1 MTLLSLKNKFLQLS
15 LGIFSM
21 GMLVTACS
29 SSPDYIKPE
38 VINNSDRTLETPE
51 WVLST
56 QILSEENG
64 DVVYI
69 HKMNLDGSV
78 RPDACVAMARTQA
91 GGQMVQYIK
100 NAITTSGQVEELNAS
115 EDPSY
120 NALTAFLS
128 QGSLSGAK
136 TTSTYWE
143 QTIEG
148 DETGLRPVKKLL
160 CAVKV
165 AISKTTL
172 DKQMRDAINGQ
183 PGGNPEI
190 RQKLLNAQKNF
201 IDNIGNAQAP
211 GTGANNTS
219 ADSGAASSTAAP

>member
-1 MTLLSLKNKFLQLS
+1 MVFQSLKNKSLFLA
-15 LGIFSM
+15 LGGVL
-21 GMLVTACS
+21 GMAVLTTSCS
-29 SSPDYIKPE
+29 SSPDYIKTE
-38 VINNSDRTLETPE
+38 IVNNSDRTLKTPD
-51 WVLST
+51 WVLAT
-56 QILSEENG
+56 QVLSEANG
-64 DVVYI
+64 DIVYV

-78 RPDACVAMARTQA
+78 RPDACVAMARVQA
-91 GGQMVQYIK
+91 SGQMMQYIK

-120 NALTAFLS
+120 NALTAYLS
-128 QGSLSGAK
+128 QGNISGAK
-136 TTSTYWE
+136 TTDTYWE

-165 AISKTTL
+165 SIAKTTL

-190 RQKLLNAQKNF
+190 RQKLLNAQKDF
-201 IDNIGNAQAP
+201 IDNAGKAQSDA
-211 GTGANNTS
+211 TKS
-219 ADSGAASSTAAP
+219 AQTPST

>member
-1 MTLLSLKNKFLQLS
+1 MVLISLKKKSLLLATGGI
-15 LGIFSM
+15 LGIC
-21 GMLVTACS
+21 MLAASCS
-29 SSPDYIKPE
+29 SSPDYIKTE
-38 VINNSDRTLETPE
+38 VINNSDRTLTTPD
-51 WVLST
+51 WVLSS

-69 HKMNLDGSV
+69 YKMNLDGSV

-91 GGQMVQYIK
+91 GGQMMQYIK
-100 NAITTSGQVEELNAS
+100 NAITTSGQVEDLNAS

-128 QGSLSGAK
+128 QGSISGAK
-136 TTSTYWE
+136 TTQTYWE

-148 DETGLRPVKKLL
+148 DETGLHPVKKLL

-165 AISKTTL
+165 SISKTTL

-190 RQKLLNAQKNF
+190 RQKLLNAQKDF
-201 IDNIGNAQAP
+201 IDSVGQSDAAKAQPAGGDTAPTNAPAP
-211 GTGANNTS
+211 
-219 ADSGAASSTAAP
+219 